1 MRNFIYRCPKT
12 GYNVQGSVAVGDFEG
27 QTYVGQI
34 CLACNSLHLV
44 DPLTGKLATED
55 ERGGERKQK

>member
-1 MRNFIYRCPKT
+1 VPNFIYRCPKT
-12 GYNVQGSVAVGDFEG
+12 GYNVQGNVAAGDFEG
-27 QTYVGQI
+27 QMYVGQM

-55 ERGGERKQK
+55 KRGDDRDRK

>member
-12 GYNVQGSVAVGDFEG
+12 GYNVQGSVSVAEVEG

-44 DPLTGKLATED
+44 DPRTGTLVTED
-55 ERGGERKQK
+55 KRDRKRK